1 MNPNSFILKVF
12 ASQNGEKFPICS
24 VLDIPCYDL
33 GAAMDVARLYL
44 DRLYP
49 SGYTITFLEAV
60 NSNTVFDSNTYVH
73 GK

>member
-1 MNPNSFILKVF
+1 MNPNSFILKVY

-24 VLDIPCYDL
+24 VLNIPCNDL
-33 GAAMDVARLYL
+33 AAAMDVARLYL

-60 NSNTVFDSNTYVH
+60 NSNVVFDSNTYVH